1 MTNLPSRFSS
11 RTATSNSNISP
22 EALTSKDLAWS
33 IASAADDKKAA
44 EIVLLN
50 VANVSY
56 LADYFVI
63 VTGFSRTQL
72 KAISD
77 EVETQIAERY
87 HRLPERSSGKS
98 EGGWLVQDYGD
109 VIVHIFLP
117 DEREYYNLETFWGHA
132 ERIEYQE
139 SS

>member
-1 MTNLPSRFSS
+1 MTNLPSRSL
-11 RTATSNSNISP
+11 AKTSNQNISSTS
-22 EALTSKDLAWS
+22 LTSRELAWS
-33 IASAADDKKAA
+33 IARAADDKKAA
-44 EIVLLN
+44 EIVLLH
-50 VANVSY
+50 VAEVSY

-63 VTGFSRTQL
+63 VTGFSKVQL

-77 EVETQIAERY
+77 AIETQIEEQY
-87 HRLPERSSGKS
+87 QKLPQHSSGKS

-117 DEREYYNLETFWGHA
+117 EEREYYNLETFWGHA
-132 ERIEYQE
+132 ERIEFRE

>member
-1 MTNLPSRFSS
+1 MTNLPSGSS
-11 RTATSNSNISP
+11 ARTATQNHNIAPAS
-22 EALTSKDLAWS
+22 LTSRELAWS
-33 IASAADDKKAA
+33 IAQAADDKKAA
-44 EIVLLN
+44 EIVLLK
-50 VANVSY
+50 VAEVSS

-63 VTGFSRTQL
+63 VTGFSKTQL

-77 EVETQIAERY
+77 AIETKIEERY
-87 HRLPERSSGKS
+87 QKLPQRSSGKS

-117 DEREYYNLETFWGHA
+117 DEREYYNLERFWGHA
-132 ERIEYQE
+132 ERIEFQE